1 MKSEEASTSVP
12 QEAQHIPPPLI
23 VAGLTLAGLVTD
35 RMLGRRV
42 SPRPMFRAVSRAIG
56 ITGGAFIASAFF
68 AMIRAGNSPD
78 PRTPVRRLNKDGIY
92 RMSRNPIYVGMICS
106 QVAVGV
112 ARRSIV
118 TILLA
123 PIGIAILHSKV
134 IAVEESY
141 LESVFGDEYRDYC
154 AQVPRWFGFGR
165 H

>member
-68 AMIRAGNSPD
+68 AM
-78 PRTPVRRLNKDGIY
+78 
-92 RMSRNPIYVGMICS
+92 
-106 QVAVGV
+106 
-112 ARRSIV
+112 
-118 TILLA
+118 
-123 PIGIAILHSKV
+123 
-134 IAVEESY
+134 
-141 LESVFGDEYRDYC
+141 
-154 AQVPRWFGFGR
+154 
-165 H
+165 